1 MRLQMKHKEEG
12 CVLCPRECGVFRRE
26 GQKGACRTSGEGI
39 LAARAA
45 LHFWEEPCISGT
57 CGSGAVFFSGC
68 PLGCIYCQ
76 NQEISRGGSG
86 IRVSVEE
93 LSEIFL
99 RLSDQGAA
107 NINLVTPTHYTPE
120 IIRAV
125 GKARKKGL
133 GLPVVYNCSGYEK
146 RETLESLKGT
156 VDIYLTDFKYME
168 EETARNYSRAADYPD
183 AAKEALAE
191 MVRQQGEPLFLPD
204 GRMERGV
211 IVRHLLLPGL
221 ARHGGK
227 AVPRPVREYIH
238 DIDADGLYRA
248 AHQEK
253 ISQLQGGLC
262 GPLRGQKAGG
272 HPGKYPLGRG
282 LCADL

>member
-211 IVRHLLLPGL
+211 IVRHLPLCHPPVEIGIFPDAGDRRILV
-221 ARHGGK
+221 HK
-227 AVPRPVREYIH
+227 A
-238 DIDADGLYRA
+238 
-248 AHQEK
+248 
-253 ISQLQGGLC
+253 
-262 GPLRGQKAGG
+262 
-272 HPGKYPLGRG
+272 
-282 LCADL
+282 

>member
-125 GKARKKGL
+125 GKAREKGL
-133 GLPVVYNCSGYEK
+133 GLPVVYNCSG
-146 RETLESLKGT
+146 
-156 VDIYLTDFKYME
+156 
-168 EETARNYSRAADYPD
+168 
-183 AAKEALAE
+183 
-191 MVRQQGEPLFLPD
+191 
-204 GRMERGV
+204 
-211 IVRHLLLPGL
+211 
-221 ARHGGK
+221 
-227 AVPRPVREYIH
+227 
-238 DIDADGLYRA
+238 
-248 AHQEK
+248 
-253 ISQLQGGLC
+253 
-262 GPLRGQKAGG
+262 
-272 HPGKYPLGRG
+272 
-282 LCADL
+282 